1 MIRGLDSA
9 EGRRFVSARRF
20 NNGGILLELN
30 DEVAAAW
37 INNPDTRAAFL
48 ECLAPDAVV
57 KS

>member
-9 EGRRFVSARRF
+9 EGRRFVSARRL

-30 DEVAAAW
+30 DEAAAA
-37 INNPDTRAAFL
+37 DTRAAFL